1 MVWRHRSLCNI
12 VFWHSKFLYSSG
24 LFLYAV
30 ILPDMIP
37 DKIIPMKRGITMKR
51 KIKQLIEGIH
61 SATLDLAYVAC
72 GRLDGFFERNLKP
85 WAFSGESGFENG
97 EGSGV

>member
-1 MVWRHRSLCNI
+1 
-12 VFWHSKFLYSSG
+12 
-24 LFLYAV
+24 
-30 ILPDMIP
+30 
-37 DKIIPMKRGITMKR
+37 MKR